1 MNIFILSLLPA
12 ECAQYMNDKHTIKIL
27 LECVQMLSTCI
38 RVLAPNKVFVKCLYR
53 MAHKNH
59 PVTIWCRTSLA
70 NFMWTL
76 QLIDALHEEWR
87 FRYSHEKIHK
97 SYSVSLYIRENI
109 PTNFPETGLTPFAL
123 CMPEIYKNLNDP
135 VQSYRNYYIGEKKHM
150 ASWKKRER
158 PDWFTV

>member
-12 ECAQYMNDKHTIKIL
+12 ECAQYMLNLHVHKIL
-27 LECVQMLSTCI
+27 LECVQMLSTAL
-38 RVLAPNKVFVKCLYR
+38 RVLNPDKVFDPCLYR

-59 PVTIWCRTSLA
+59 PVSIWCRTSLA

-87 FRYSHEKIHK
+87 FRHSHEKIHK
-97 SYSVSLYIRENI
+97 SYTVSLYIRENI

-123 CMPEIYKNLNDP
+123 CMPEIYKVQGNP
-135 VQSYRNYYIGEKKHM
+135 VESYRNYYRGEKRAM

-158 PDWFTV
+158 PDWF